1 MTTTDDILP
10 RWLSTKE
17 AAVTVLFWL
26 DRQPD
31 KALNHLRILCEL
43 AELPDCLRDHF
54 IRPLDPYLASRGLNE
69 P

>member
-1 MTTTDDILP
+1 MTTPDDILP

-17 AAVTVLFWL
+17 AAATVLFWL

-31 KALNHLRILCEL
+31 KARHHLRILCEL
-43 AELPDCLRDHF
+43 AEMPDCLRDYF
-54 IRPLDPYLASRGLNE
+54 MRPLDPFLASRGLNE

>member
-1 MTTTDDILP
+1 MTITDDILP

-31 KALNHLRILCEL
+31 KALHHMRLLCEL
-43 AELPDCLRDHF
+43 AEVPDFLRDHF
-54 IRPLDPYLASRGLNE
+54 IPKDAA
-69 P
+69 